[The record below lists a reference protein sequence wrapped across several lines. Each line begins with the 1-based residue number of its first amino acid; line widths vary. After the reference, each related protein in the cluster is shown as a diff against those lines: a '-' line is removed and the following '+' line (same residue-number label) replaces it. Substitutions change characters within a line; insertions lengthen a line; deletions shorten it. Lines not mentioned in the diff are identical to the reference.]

1 LMKNRPAASA
11 AAPASSSQACHAAI
25 APKVTRRTAPA

>member
-1 LMKNRPAASA
+1 LIRKTPAASA

-25 APKVTRRTAPA
+25 APNVTRRTVPA